1 MNKKF
6 IIILK
11 NKNCK
16 LNSLIILFILYLF
29 YKNIMTTYIINDYQ
43 IYIKSNI
50 VKIVSEDCRTFQ
62 IELDNSQE
70 IFSNKDIII
79 EESSNKLIIN
89 IGSRKIY
96 IPEIINDFDFGD
108 IQINSLKK
116 IINDMNKTMLL
127 MNDKIK
133 ELENDKKII
142 KLEST
147 IEEIKKENELLK
159 SYLGNNIF
167 LHGSRM
173 GINKFTLRLTLYISN
188 YSFKKEEHISP
199 SSSDWGH
206 RYPINEPGRVSGI
219 PENIN
224 NIHKKIAEYN
234 IFYDRLIPSMKPS
247 NNSETC
253 NIEYDNINI
262 RHCNIEASKFHMPNL
277 PLELSNITLF
287 NINNRII
294 PDLMYDEQY
303 YHNVCNRDISNI
315 KYLKN
320 LKYLHLI
327 KRGYIS
333 CKKNNNSRYF
343 YNYQPTNTKVKNDWH
358 IINFEIINTLENL
371 EALVLEDI
379 DDTIDITILLK
390 LTKLKFLK
398 IIDCDNIIN
407 SDRFKD
413 FVNLELLLL
422 ENTNIK
428 TLPKTKFMMKIDNDY
443 YN

>member
-1 MNKKF
+1 
-6 IIILK
+6 
-11 NKNCK
+11 
-16 LNSLIILFILYLF
+16 
-29 YKNIMTTYIINDYQ
+29 MTSYITCGSYQ

-50 VKIVSEDCRTFQ
+50 VKIVSEDCRTYQ
-62 IELDNSQE
+62 IELDNPQE
-70 IFSNKDIII
+70 IFSNKDIKII
-79 EESSNKLIIN
+79 SDKNKLIVN
-89 IGSRKIY
+89 TNSKNIY

-108 IQINSLKK
+108 IQIASLKK
-116 IINDMNKTMLL
+116 IIDDMSKTMLL

-159 SYLGNNIF
+159 SHLGNNIF

-188 YSFKKEEHISP
+188 YSFKKEDHISP
-199 SSSDWGH
+199 CSSDVGGS
-206 RYPINEPGRVSGI
+206 YLINEPGRVGGV
-219 PENIN
+219 PEINN
-224 NIHKKIAEYN
+224 NIHKKIQEYS
-234 IFYDRLIPSMKPS
+234 IFYDRLIPRSKCS
-247 NNSETC
+247 KDGIGNYIT
-253 NIEYDNINI
+253 EYDNINI
-262 RHCNIEASKFHMPNL
+262 RHHNIDATTYYINHYHKTHDNTF
-277 PLELSNITLF
+277 LS
-287 NINNRII
+287 INEKSSSNKLI

-303 YHNVCNRDISNI
+303 YHNVCNRDIINI

-327 KRGYIS
+327 KRGYIN
-333 CKKNNNSRYF
+333 CKKIFNYNNN
-343 YNYQPTNTKVKNDWH
+343 QGHPCICTKVKNDWD
-358 IINFEIINTLENL
+358 IINFNVISTLENL

-379 DDTIDITILLK
+379 DDEIDVYLLLK

-407 SDRFKD
+407 TYKFKD
-413 FVNLELLLL
+413 FKNLELLWL
-422 ENTNIK
+422 ENTNVK
-428 TLPKTKFMMKIDNDY
+428 SLPKTNFMMKINNDY